1 MAMFIFTK
9 AIVEGTPIRLFNHG
23 KMRRDFTFIEDATRA
38 VLRLVDQ
45 PARDDGAGAPA
56 KVYNVGNN
64 HPEELTHVVTVLER
78 ELGRTAVKE
87 MLPMQ
92 PGDVTETF
100 ADVTDLMRDTGFRP
114 QTSIEDGLRDFVAW
128 YRNYYRV

>member
-1 MAMFIFTK
+1 
-9 AIVEGTPIRLFNHG
+9 
-23 KMRRDFTFIEDATRA
+23 
-38 VLRLVDQ
+38 
-45 PARDDGAGAPA
+45 
-56 KVYNVGNN
+56 
-64 HPEELTHVVTVLER
+64 
-78 ELGRTAVKE
+78 
-87 MLPMQ
+87 MQ